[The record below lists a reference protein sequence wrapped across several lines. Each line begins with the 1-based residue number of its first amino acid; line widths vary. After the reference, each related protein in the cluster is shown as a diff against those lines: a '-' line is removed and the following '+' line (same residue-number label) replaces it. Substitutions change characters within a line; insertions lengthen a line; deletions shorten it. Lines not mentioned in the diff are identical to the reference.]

1 MLARHEEANR
11 QIRPDFRSNAMR
23 ARGHR
28 AEHRLPQRRQAA
40 FTTKPRW
47 DVDPEDDSSAAAVM
61 LAAFLM
67 RIFVRKDDTAPLDIP
82 RGCPTPYAAY
92 GSYPQ

>member
-11 QIRPDFRSNAMR
+11 QIRPDFRSNAVR

-40 FTTKPRW
+40 FTTKPGR
-47 DVDPEDDSSAAAVM
+47 DVDPEDDGSAAAVM
-61 LAAFLM
+61 PAAFVM
-67 RIFVRKDDTAPLDIP
+67 HISARKDDTAPLEIP
-82 RGCPTPYAAY
+82 PGCPIPYAAC
-92 GSYPQ
+92 GSYQR